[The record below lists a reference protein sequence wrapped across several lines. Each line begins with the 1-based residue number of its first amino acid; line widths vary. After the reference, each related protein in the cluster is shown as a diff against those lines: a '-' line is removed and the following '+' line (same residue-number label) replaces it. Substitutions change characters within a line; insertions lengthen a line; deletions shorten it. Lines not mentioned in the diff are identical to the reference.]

1 MTALFKKLFGLER
14 EEITRAVLM
23 FLYAFLLLSAYLILK
38 PVRNSLF
45 LDKFGADQLIYMYM
59 IIAVTATPIAS
70 FYGFTAARMSL
81 PRLVGATTLVIILN
95 LVVFWY
101 LIGQHFS
108 WLVYVFYVWVSLF
121 GVFTT
126 SQFWLLANYV
136 FDPREAKRVFPFIAA
151 GAILGGITGSL
162 LTNLLAELVGT
173 ENLLWL
179 CMIFLLLCFGIL
191 LAVWKMRRGDD
202 PEKSKLRKKSS
213 DISGMLPVILNS
225 RHLKLLALMIALTV
239 MVSTFVDFQFNKI
252 VKDAFEDKD
261 KLTAFFGAFFFWLSL
276 ISLVLQLLLS
286 SRVLRRFGVGAA
298 ILFLPV
304 GLLLGSTAI
313 FVFPVLASAIL
324 VKISDGS
331 FRYSI
336 NKTGLELLYLPIP
349 TNIKNRVKAFMD
361 VVGDRFARG
370 IGGGLLYIVND
381 MLHWPVQWISFLS
394 AALIGGW
401 IAVAIMI
408 RREYSRTFRTA
419 LEMGTIDAG
428 QLRVKLHGA
437 ASIDA
442 LTNTF
447 KTGNRRQILFALE
460 LTAQETDRRLAEPLT
475 ALLTHDNAE
484 IRKAALSQLASV
496 GEESILPKVEPLVTD
511 DDPEVQV
518 EAIRLL
524 YLLSPSE
531 KQERLAREYMHADDP
546 VLRASACRCTL
557 KHDLSDDVRRTITTE
572 YVEAINS
579 HEGDRGLAARRQ
591 LALALQSATPAD
603 PLAEFF
609 PAFITDDDPEVR
621 RGALMAAASMN
632 RRDFLPIII
641 GYLANPR
648 LRGLATEALLNFGP
662 SILGTLRDH
671 LLDSG
676 EPLLA
681 RLRIP
686 KIISLMPG
694 DESAAILVAQ
704 LSSKNA
710 LLRHNAI
717 RGLGRLRRSMTE
729 LPIDA
734 NKIRKL
740 IAGESRSYYTINSFV
755 EAIQQGKNDSKAETL
770 LLQALSD
777 RQKLHLE
784 QAFRLAG
791 LIYPIDDMRTAYNG
805 ITSETK
811 IVRARAIEFL
821 DTVWDRNEKEHLFP
835 ILEENVRLDE
845 AGRQLFK
852 ISEMSYDEALRE
864 MLRGD
869 DPWLAACTAFVISNR
884 RLDGFALELAPLTD
898 SPHAA
903 LREASQAAAKTQTAG

>member
-14 EEITRAVLM
+14 QEITRAVLM

-70 FYGFTAARMSL
+70 FYGWTAARMSL

-95 LVVFWY
+95 LAAFWY
-101 LIGQHFS
+101 LIGQQLS

-136 FDPREAKRVFPFIAA
+136 FDPREAKRVFPFVAA

-162 LTNLLAELVGT
+162 LTNLFAELVGT

-179 CMIFLLLCFGIL
+179 CMAFLLICFGIL
-191 LAVWKMRRGDD
+191 LAVWNMRRGDD
-202 PEKSKLRKKSS
+202 PEKSKQKKKSR
-213 DISGMLPVILNS
+213 DISGMLPVILHS

-252 VKDAFEDKD
+252 VKDFFEDKD
-261 KLTAFFGAFFFWLSL
+261 RLTAFFGAFFFWLSL

-313 FVFPVLASAIL
+313 FLFPVLASAIL

-401 IAVAIMI
+401 IAVAVMI
-408 RREYSRTFRTA
+408 KREYSRTFRAA
-419 LEMGTIDAG
+419 LEKGTIDAG
-428 QLRVKLHGA
+428 QLRTRLHDA
-437 ASIDA
+437 ASMDA

-447 KTGNRRQILFALE
+447 TTGNRRQILFALE
-460 LTAQETDRRLAEPLT
+460 LTAQATDHRLAEPLA
-475 ALLTHDNAE
+475 ALLVHDNAV
-484 IRKAALSQLASV
+484 IRKTALSQLATV
-496 GEESILPKVEPLVTD
+496 GNESILPQVEPLVTD

-524 YLLSPSE
+524 CLLSPSDKE
-531 KQERLAREYMHADDP
+531 VRLRDYLHADDP
-546 VLRASACRCTL
+546 VLQASACRCTL
-557 KHDLSDDVRRTITTE
+557 KYNISDDVRQSMSKE
-572 YVEAINS
+572 FVEALNS
-579 HEGDRGLAARRQ
+579 HDDDRGLAARRQ

-603 PLAEFF
+603 PLAELF
-609 PAFITDDDPEVR
+609 PAFLADDDPVVR
-621 RGALMAAASMN
+621 RGALLSAASLN
-632 RRDFLPIII
+632 RRDFIPVIID
-641 GYLANPR
+641 
-648 LRGLATEALLNFGP
+648 GLAHPKHRGMATDALLAFGP

-671 LLDSG
+671 MLDSG

-681 RLRIP
+681 RLRLP

-694 DESAAILVAQ
+694 DEAAAILSAQ
-704 LSSKNA
+704 LQSKDA
-710 LLRHNAI
+710 MLRHNVI
-717 RGLGRLRRSMTE
+717 RGLGRLRRSMKE

-734 NKIRKL
+734 SRIRKL
-740 IAGESRSYYTINSFV
+740 IEGESRSYYAINGLV
-755 EAIQQGKNDSKAETL
+755 AAIQQDRYDSKAETL

-805 ITSETK
+805 IVSGTK

-821 DTVWDRNEKEHLFP
+821 DTVWDRSEKAHLFP
-835 ILEENVRLDE
+835 ILEENARLDE
-845 AGRQLFK
+845 AGRRLFDLK
-852 ISEMSYDEALRE
+852 AASYDEAIRW

-869 DPWLAACTAFVISNR
+869 DPWLAACAAFVVSDR
-884 RLDGFALELAPLTD
+884 RLDGFNLELAPLTE
-898 SPHAA
+898 SANAP
-903 LREASQAAAKTQTAG
+903 LREASRVAMNVLAAG